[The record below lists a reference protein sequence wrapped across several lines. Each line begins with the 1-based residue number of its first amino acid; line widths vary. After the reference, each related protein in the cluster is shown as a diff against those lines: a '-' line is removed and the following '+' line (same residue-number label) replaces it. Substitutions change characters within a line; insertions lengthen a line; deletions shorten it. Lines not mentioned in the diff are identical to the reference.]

1 MGFGRALAGRA
12 RRRALAAIALA
23 LVGGACGPGPATSP
37 LHAGSC
43 AKTLTTSV
51 GGTVTNPAITEASGI
66 VASRTQPGIYW
77 VHNDSGDS
85 ARIFAIDSTGA
96 TRATYNFTGISAY
109 DWEDIALG
117 PGPIGGV
124 DYLYVGDIGDNS
136 QIRPNIQVYRV
147 REPVV
152 PAGTGTYALS
162 GVDRINLV
170 YPNGARNAES
180 LLVDPRNGEITVVM
194 KRASTE
200 PIRIYRAPANSVNGS
215 TATMTDVGMLALP
228 GRSSNATGIDM
239 SRDARTIVL
248 RTYANV
254 YTFNVSSGATVQ
266 AALGTFPCAANATVE
281 PQGEAIA
288 FHPDDL
294 GFVTLSEGTNRPLN
308 NHDV

>member
-1 MGFGRALAGRA
+1 MTLGRTAARRA
-12 RRRALAAIALA
+12 RRRLLAAVTLGLIGA
-23 LVGGACGPGPATSP
+23 ACGPGPATSP
-37 LHAGSC
+37 LHARSC
-43 AKTLTTSV
+43 AKTLATSI

-96 TRATYNFTGISAY
+96 TRATYNFSGVSAY

-117 PGPIGGV
+117 PGPISGV
-124 DYLYVGDIGDNS
+124 DYLYIGDIGDNS
-136 QIRPNIQVYRV
+136 KIRPNIQIYRV
-147 REPVV
+147 REPAV
-152 PAGTGTYALS
+152 PAGIGTYALN
-162 GVDRINLV
+162 GVDRIDLV

-194 KRASTE
+194 KRTSTE
-200 PIRIYRAPANSVNGS
+200 PIRVYRAPANAANGS
-215 TATMTDVGMLALP
+215 TTTMTDVGLLAIP
-228 GRSSNATGIDM
+228 GTTSNATGIDM
-239 SRDARTIVL
+239 SRDAKTIAL

-254 YTFNVSSGATVQ
+254 YTFNVPSGATVQ
-266 AALGTFPCAANATVE
+266 AALGSFPCAANATVE